1 MHDLA
6 LSIIDGRYQE
16 QKLRLHACALRKRVY
31 LIEGKWSSQDVMPSE
46 RLRTAM
52 HFTQAEGFLVQHCE
66 TADDSLRFLASVH
79 EQVASML
86 PGGSAAVDGGGA
98 PGWLPE
104 PRQTY
109 AAFAATAVK
118 NKEATVGSIFGKQLR
133 QVEGMSANKTEALLR
148 DFPVPSR
155 LIEACGENTSAP
167 DCAKMLG
174 SIKWGPDQKNLG
186 PVVGSRI
193 GALVSQDQYT

>member
-1 MHDLA
+1 M
-6 LSIIDGRYQE
+6 
-16 QKLRLHACALRKRVY
+16 
-31 LIEGKWSSQDVMPSE
+31 
-46 RLRTAM
+46 
-52 HFTQAEGFLVQHCE
+52 QHCE

-109 AAFAATAVK
+109 ATFAAAAVK
-118 NKEATVGSIFGKQLR
+118 NKEATAGSTFGKQLR
-133 QVEGMSANKTEALLR
+133 QIDGMSANKTEALLR
-148 DFPVPSR
+148 KFPVPNQ
-155 LIEACGENTSAP
+155 LIEACGESASAA
-167 DCAKMLG
+167 DCAKMLAG
-174 SIKWGPDQKNLG
+174 IKWGPDQKNLG

-193 GALVSQDQYT
+193 GALVSQNQYT